1 MFYIGCH
8 LSASDGFL
16 AMGRTALSIGAN
28 TFQFFTRNPRGSK
41 AKAIDPAD
49 VAAFLALAAENG
61 FGTLVAHAPYTINP
75 CSKDEH
81 TREFA
86 RMTLADDLKRME
98 HLPGNVYN
106 FHPGSHTGQGIET
119 GIAQIAETLNAI
131 LTPDIR
137 TTVLLETMSGK
148 GSEVGSRFEEL
159 REIIDRV
166 ALSDKLGVCLDTCHV
181 SDAGY
186 DIADD
191 LDGVL
196 TEFDRVIGLDRLRAV
211 HVNDSLN
218 PRGSR
223 KDRHARI
230 GEGCLGAEALGR
242 VVRHPALQGLPFVLE
257 TPNELAG
264 YAREIALLKE
274 LREG

>member
-16 AMGRTALSIGAN
+16 AMGKTALSIGAN

-75 CSKDEH
+75 CSKDER

-98 HLPGNVYN
+98 HIPCNVYN

-119 GIAQIAETLNAI
+119 GIGQIAETLNAI

-166 ALSDKLGVCLDTCHV
+166 ELSDKLGVCLDTCHV

-191 LDGVL
+191 PDGVL

-218 PRGSR
+218 PRSSH

-257 TPNELAG
+257 TPNELPG

-274 LREG
+274 LHGV